1 MYKFAIAALLL
12 LIAVAIS
19 AVAGDDQ
26 VVNVKGQVICDKR
39 SLRNIKVELREH
51 DTCERI

>member
-1 MYKFAIAALLL
+1 MYKLAIFAALLVAL
-12 LIAVAIS
+12 VAVCLAEE
-19 AVAGDDQ
+19 Q

-51 DTCERI
+51 DTCE